1 MSEPPAALAP
11 YNQTLPGTD
20 AAPLQA
26 AQWIRTIA
34 EHEQPDLA
42 DRAAEVVYALVA
54 SAVRHTRE
62 RDQISVRAQ
71 MLDGGRLRVEVRDPA
86 GQPTRPGPAVW
97 DDVSRKVRDFGGC
110 TAGGEYL
117 AWVEFGPEMLAGR
130 SR

>member
-1 MSEPPAALAP
+1 MSEPPAALAS

-20 AAPLQA
+20 AAPRQA

-54 SAVRHTRE
+54 SAARHTHE

-71 MLDGGRLRVEVRDPA
+71 MLDGGQLRVEVRDPA
-86 GQPTRPGPAVW
+86 GRPTRPGPAVW
-97 DDVSRKVRDFGGC
+97 DDVSRKVRGFGAQTTGS
-110 TAGGEYL
+110 EHL
-117 AWVEFGPEMLAGR
+117 AWVEIGPEVLAVR